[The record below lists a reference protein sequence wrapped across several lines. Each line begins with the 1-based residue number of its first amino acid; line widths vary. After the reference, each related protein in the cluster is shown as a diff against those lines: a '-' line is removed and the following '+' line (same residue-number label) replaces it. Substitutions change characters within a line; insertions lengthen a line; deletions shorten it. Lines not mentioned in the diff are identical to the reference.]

1 MSKADLV
8 GIRGDG
14 ALRLT
19 VTDLPNEILINILQ
33 FCHGADI
40 LNIAEAFTGSKL
52 DSVIKDPVLWNTA
65 VIGPGDVK
73 KYIKYLGSFTSSLTI
88 IGAISKPRPKQSGG
102 PMLSESV
109 ISSISLRCSKLEQF
123 TIKHCII
130 DNHAVRFS
138 LFPKSIT
145 DLTLD
150 NVAIVNGSTVGFVLT
165 IIMYFL
171 KLFLFQD
178 EVCSKIFPI
187 LLHQE
192 IPSKAEASF
201 TDRPLLLPD
210 VLRQV
215 DILMDMISFNV

>member
-14 ALRLT
+14 ALRVT

-33 FCHGADI
+33 YCHGADI

-52 DSVIKDPVLWNTA
+52 DSVIKDPVLWKTA

-73 KYIKYLGSFTSSLTI
+73 KYIKYLGTFTSSLSI
-88 IGAISKPRPKQSGG
+88 IGSTSKPRPKQSEG
-102 PMLSESV
+102 PVLAESV
-109 ISSISLRCSKLEQF
+109 ISSIRLRCSKLEQF

-145 DLTLD
+145 HLTLD
-150 NVAIVNGSTVGFVLT
+150 AVTFINGSTVGSFHIQVSS
-165 IIMYFL
+165 FL
-171 KLFLFQD
+171 NFISPLD
-178 EVCSKIFPI
+178 EVGSEIFPI
-187 LLHQE
+187 PLHQE
-192 IPSKAEASF
+192 IPSQAEVSDAA
-201 TDRPLLLPD
+201 RPLLLPHF
-210 VLRQV
+210 LRQV
-215 DILMDMISFNV
+215 GIDAERD